1 MWLCMKECLPFALQS
16 VLETLITKCHL
27 TSWDVH
33 GKGKTTI
40 LVLSWD
46 SDNMAAIARPDQS
59 ESVSFARYRKKSP
72 SELRR
77 DAHRA
82 MTRQQQLLAQG
93 QSVKPS
99 KDISSTQITDTNFAL
114 FQSPATQPNPPFT
127 IDDDSSDD
135 SEKVEEEYVIAKEHE
150 PDKEQRDSFSETTH
164 EMFSDVPSGTVEE
177 GNDQIRQF
185 WEEQRGT
192 IGYYLS
198 TLEEE
203 ERNAVV
209 ASAENHTVQ
218 KVVCDHRYG
227 KYSLYALTT
236 GSVFEY
242 DLKTGVVKDWFL
254 SDLKYG
260 TDHLNKTIDCVK
272 TWPEVDPPRYT
283 DHIDRMKQ
291 HIELCCRIIQQ
302 HGV

>member
-1 MWLCMKECLPFALQS
+1 
-16 VLETLITKCHL
+16 
-27 TSWDVH
+27 
-33 GKGKTTI
+33 
-40 LVLSWD
+40 
-46 SDNMAAIARPDQS
+46 
-59 ESVSFARYRKKSP
+59 
-72 SELRR
+72 
-77 DAHRA
+77 

-99 KDISSTQITDTNFAL
+99 KNDISSAQVTDTNFA
-114 FQSPATQPNPPFT
+114 FFESPATQPNPPFT

-135 SEKVEEEYVIAKEHE
+135 SEKVQEEYVIAKEHE
-150 PDKEQRDSFSETTH
+150 PDKERSDSFSETTH
-164 EMFSDVPSGTVEE
+164 EVFSDVHSGTVEE
-177 GNDQIRQF
+177 GKDQIRQF

-198 TLEEE
+198 TLKVE

-209 ASAENHTVQ
+209 VSAENHTVQ

-236 GSVFEY
+236 GIVFEY
-242 DLKTGVVKDWFL
+242 DLKTGVVKDWFRSL
-254 SDLKYG
+254 LKYR

-272 TWPEVDPPRYT
+272 RWPEVDPLRYA

-291 HIELCCRIIQQ
+291 ILNCAVGSYSNTVCNQSALHDTVTEPTARAEAATRKQTTTAKVRGQSVNYELFDWWQVWPYLWQTEHIAIRLSK
-302 HGV
+302 

>member
-1 MWLCMKECLPFALQS
+1 
-16 VLETLITKCHL
+16 
-27 TSWDVH
+27 
-33 GKGKTTI
+33 
-40 LVLSWD
+40 
-46 SDNMAAIARPDQS
+46 MAAIARPDQS

-77 DAHRA
+77 GAHRA

-99 KDISSTQITDTNFAL
+99 KDDISSTQVTDINFAS
-114 FQSPATQPNPPFT
+114 FESPATQPNPPIT

-135 SEKVEEEYVIAKEHE
+135 SEKLQEEYVIAKEHE
-150 PDKEQRDSFSETTH
+150 PDKEQSDSFTETTH
-164 EMFSDVPSGTVEE
+164 EMFSDVPGGTVEE
-177 GNDQIRQF
+177 GKDQIRQF

-198 TLEEE
+198 TLEVE

-227 KYSLYALTT
+227 KYSLVALTT
-236 GSVFEY
+236 GIVFEY
-242 DLKTGVVKDWFL
+242 DLKTGVVKEWFP

-260 TDHLNKTIDCVK
+260 TDHLNKTIHCVK
-272 TWPEVDPPRYT
+272 RWPEVDPLRYA
-283 DHIDRMKQ
+283 DHIDRLKQ
-291 HIELCCRIIQQ
+291 HIVCNQPAVDDTATELTACAEAATRRLQQ
-302 HGV
+302 QKSVDTR